1 MKKLVTEENVNI
13 LVVLLCIFA
22 YSNLSACFEIIFR
35 ADDEILPIFIK
46 GVCCMNLDTN
56 YLVAIIA
63 FYGAVIAFFIPF
75 TIDMSSKLKTQYGT
89 EIISKKFESEKV
101 VENLYIKLLVNT
113 FIASGIL
120 LFYKGSC
127 GIALLIL
134 NTIILFIFIY
144 SINIF
149 FDIYKYVNLLREYT
163 DTDKVLEMLQKEIE
177 KEIENAVN

>member
-1 MKKLVTEENVNI
+1 MKKLITKVNVNF
-13 LVVLLCIFA
+13 LVALLSIFV
-22 YSNLSACFEIIFR
+22 YSNFSACSEIIFR
-35 ADDEILPIFIK
+35 YDNEVLPIFIK
-46 GVCCMNLDTN
+46 GVCCMSLDTN

-75 TIDMSSKLKTQYGT
+75 TIEMSNKLKIQYGT
-89 EIISKKFESEKV
+89 EIISRKFESEKIV
-101 VENLYIKLLVNT
+101 KKLYIKLLVNT

-120 LFYKGSC
+120 LFYKDSC

-149 FDIYKYVNLLREYT
+149 FDIFKYVNLLRKYT
-163 DTDKVLEMLQKEIE
+163 DTDRVLEMLQKEIE
-177 KEIENAVN
+177 DAVN

>member
-1 MKKLVTEENVNI
+1 MKKLITEENVNV

-22 YSNLSACFEIIFR
+22 YTNLSACFEIILR
-35 ADDEILPIFIK
+35 VDDKDLPIFIK
-46 GVCCMNLDTN
+46 WVCCMSLDTN

-89 EIISKKFESEKV
+89 EIISNKFESEEV
-101 VENLYIKLLVNT
+101 VKYLYIKLLVNT

-120 LFYKGSC
+120 LFYKDSS

-149 FDIYKYVNLLREYT
+149 YDIFKYVNLLRKYT
-163 DTDKVLEMLQKEIE
+163 DTDEVLKMLQ